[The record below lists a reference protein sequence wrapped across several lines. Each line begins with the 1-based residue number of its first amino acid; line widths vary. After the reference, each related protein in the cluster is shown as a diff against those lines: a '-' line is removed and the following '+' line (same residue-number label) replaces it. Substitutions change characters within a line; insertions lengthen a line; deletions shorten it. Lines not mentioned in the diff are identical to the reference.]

1 MSQSPAA
8 PRRSAIDVFLNVV
21 ERGGNALPHPATLFA
36 LLALIVVVMSGIAA
50 WLEISAQHPATGET
64 INVVNLFSL
73 DGLHRMSTGM
83 VKNFTEF
90 APLGTVLVALLGI
103 GVAEH
108 SGLIG
113 ATLRLLVL
121 SAPRFLLTPVMVFAG
136 VMSNMAS
143 EIGYVLLVPLAGL
156 IFLAAGRHPI
166 LGMAAAFAGVS
177 GGYSANLLIGTIDPL
192 LAGLSQQAARIVDP
206 DYTVNELA
214 NWYFMM
220 ASTPIVTILGWFVT
234 EKIVAP
240 RFPRGEESPTPLRE
254 KLRWTCFLVEV
265 LAIPTIVWFV
275 LIRGSEGFMPWV
287 YGIVLALALIII
299 AVYLTQRGFGPADKV
314 DLGGTDEIKPMSSEE
329 LRGLKA
335 ALWATLAI
343 VVVLAWSLLP
353 HGLAPGAGFMRIEG
367 EPDFLKSIAPL
378 LASVVAVIFTIG
390 IVLGLSYGIAAG
402 TIKSDN
408 DVIKGMGQ
416 SMSTLGVYLVLT
428 FFAAQFVAYFN
439 WTQLGLVFAVEGAG
453 VLDSMRQL
461 VLGEGEPAPWRWV
474 LAKIIIMAGFILL
487 TAVANLFMGS
497 ASAKWALMAPIF
509 IPMFMILG
517 YSPELTQIAYRIGDS
532 VTNIIS
538 PMMSYFALI
547 IAFLQRYEPKA
558 GIGTVIS
565 VMLPYSVVFAIGW
578 SLLFVVWLALGLP
591 IGPGAPLQYIPATPA
606 G

>member
-1 MSQSPAA
+1 MSLSSAA

-36 LLALIVVVMSGIAA
+36 LLALAVVVMSGIAA

-73 DGLHRMSTGM
+73 EGLHRMSTGM
-83 VKNFTEF
+83 VKNFTDF

-113 ATLRLLVL
+113 ASLRLLVL
-121 SAPRFLLTPVMVFAG
+121 SAPRYLLTPVMVFAG

-192 LAGLSQQAARIVDP
+192 LAGLSQEAARIVDP
-206 DYTVNELA
+206 DYTVNAVA
-214 NWYFMM
+214 NWYFMI
-220 ASTPIVTILGWFVT
+220 ASTPVITLLGWFVT

-240 RFPRGEESPTPLRE
+240 RFPDAPSRDPNAAGDEAPEQDPNAQRLKPEE
-254 KLRWTCFLVEV
+254 K
-265 LAIPTIVWFV
+265 
-275 LIRGSEGFMPWV
+275 
-287 YGIVLALALIII
+287 
-299 AVYLTQRGFGPADKV
+299 
-314 DLGGTDEIKPMSSEE
+314 
-329 LRGLKA
+329 RGLIW
-335 ALWATLAI
+335 ALVACTVISLI
-343 VVVLAWSLLP
+343 LVWSMLP
-353 HGLAPGAGFMRIEG
+353 QGWFWGAGFMRDPVTG
-367 EPDFLKSIAPL
+367 DPLNSPFLKS
-378 LASVVAVIFTIG
+378 VVAIIF
-390 IVLGLSYGIAAG
+390 VYGVVAGVVYGAVAG

>member
-1 MSQSPAA
+1 MSDSPIQAA
-8 PRRSAIDVFLNVV
+8 PVRRSAVDRFLNIV

-36 LLALIVVVMSGIAA
+36 LLAAIVVVLSGIASYF
-50 WLEISAQHPATGET
+50 EVSAPHPATGASIE
-64 INVVNLFSL
+64 VVNLMSL
-73 DGLHRMSTGM
+73 EGLHRMATSM
-83 VKNFTEF
+83 VTNFTSF

-113 ATLRLLVL
+113 ASLRLLVL
-121 SAPRFLLTPVMVFAG
+121 SSPRFLLTPVMVFAG

-192 LAGLSQQAARIVDP
+192 LAGLSQEAARIVDP
-206 DYTVNELA
+206 GYTVNALS
-214 NWYFMM
+214 NWYFMI
-220 ASTPIVTILGWFVT
+220 ASTPVVTLLGWFVT

-240 RFPRGEESPTPLRE
+240 RFPDGPTRNPGDEGADSPEQDPEAQRLKPEEWRGLQWATVS
-254 KLRWTCFLVEV
+254 
-265 LAIPTIVWFV
+265 
-275 LIRGSEGFMPWV
+275 
-287 YGIVLALALIII
+287 ALALT
-299 AVYLTQRGFGPADKV
+299 AVLV
-314 DLGGTDEIKPMSSEE
+314 W
-329 LRGLKA
+329 A
-335 ALWATLAI
+335 AL
-343 VVVLAWSLLP
+343 P
-353 HGLAPGAGFMRIEG
+353 QGLFWGSGFMRDPATG
-367 EPDFLKSIAPL
+367 DL
-378 LASVVAVIFTIG
+378 LRSPMLSSVVAIIFLYG
-390 IVLGLSYGIAAG
+390 VLTGVVYGVVAG
-402 TIKSDN
+402 TLRNDT
-408 DVIKGMGQ
+408 DVINGMGK

-453 VLDSMRQL
+453 ALDAMRQL
-461 VLGEGEPAPWRWV
+461 VLGDGEPAQWRWV
-474 LAKIIIMAGFILL
+474 LAKIIIMAGFIAL

-509 IPMFMILG
+509 VPMFMILG

-578 SLLFVVWLALGLP
+578 SLLFMVWLTLGLP
-591 IGPGAPLQYIPATPA
+591 IGPGAPLQYIPVSPGA
-606 G
+606 